1 MATAFAEIAVGLS
14 RNSSLGF
21 GYRLNGD
28 LRLSDE
34 IVEAAAG
41 DRITARV
48 NDERCFN
55 EVGGRYSADCAALD
69 RRCAG
74 PRLGSSRRMAISADL
89 STIIEVSRV
98 DRKAGRHS
106 RRIEAAP

>member
-21 GYRLNGD
+21 GYRLNDD

-55 EVGGRYSADCAALD
+55 EVGGDTRRIALLSIADAQAL
-69 RRCAG
+69 AS
-74 PRLGSSRRMAISADL
+74 GSSRRMAISADV

>member
-21 GYRLNGD
+21 GYRLNDD

-34 IVEAAAG
+34 VVEAAAG
-41 DRITARV
+41 DRLASMM
-48 NDERCFN
+48 
-55 EVGGRYSADCAALD
+55 SAVSTKLAAD
-69 RRCAG
+69 TRRIA
-74 PRLGSSRRMAISADL
+74 LLSIADAQALASGSSRRMAISADV

>member
-21 GYRLNGD
+21 GYRLNDD

-55 EVGGRYSADCAALD
+55 EVGGRYSAVLLSIADAQAL
-69 RRCAG
+69 AS
-74 PRLGSSRRMAISADL
+74 GSSRRMAISADV